1 MEKYYPGDQ
10 YVDWIGISC
19 YPPSRRFVKTDD
31 EMYPILRCKELHD
44 KFGDLKPM
52 MISEGG
58 YGIEEAG
65 HRLRWVREWFD
76 FQKVY
81 PIFKAM
87 IWENHATRVIQ
98 DGGEAL
104 ELYRQRVQ
112 DPYWI
117 SETYTGE

>member
-1 MEKYYPGDQ
+1 MTCQEIQAPAGVAAFRLGLQVQ
-10 YVDWIGISC
+10 YH
-19 YPPSRRFVKTDD
+19 KTS
-31 EMYPILRCKELHD
+31 P
-44 KFGDLKPM
+44 
-52 MISEGG
+52 
-58 YGIEEAG
+58 GIEEAG

-104 ELYRQRVQ
+104 ELYRRRVQ